1 MSFKPV
7 NPKEEV
13 EKIYQRIQYENS
25 NLYLEE
31 QIVSKVIRILS
42 GRSPKSI
49 SPLWYSILPAGNRA
63 NSGIVERGF
72 KYTYEVKG
80 TVIELYVDTLNS
92 YVYFFVSQYVGT
104 KMLTR
109 NMVIKES
116 KTFKL
121 LWDFLSDQE
130 KEYKKRENLIED
142 ILDDLLKEE

>member
-13 EKIYQRIQYENS
+13 DKIYQRIQYENS

-31 QIVSKVIRILS
+31 KIVSKVIQILS

-49 SPLWYSILPAGNRA
+49 SPLWYSILPVGNM
-63 NSGIVERGF
+63 IMERGF

-130 KEYKKRENLIED
+130 KEYTKRESLIED

>member
-13 EKIYQRIQYENS
+13 DKIYQRIQYENS

-31 QIVSKVIRILS
+31 KIVSKVIQILS

-49 SPLWYSILPAGNRA
+49 SPLWYSILPVGNR
-63 NSGIVERGF
+63 IMERGF

-130 KEYKKRENLIED
+130 KEYTKRESLIED